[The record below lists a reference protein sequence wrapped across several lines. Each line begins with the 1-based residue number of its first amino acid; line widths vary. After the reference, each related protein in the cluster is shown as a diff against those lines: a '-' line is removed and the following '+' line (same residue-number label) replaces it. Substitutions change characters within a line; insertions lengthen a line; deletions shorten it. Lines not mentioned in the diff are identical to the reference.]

1 VSAWRRTVSLSD
13 STIGL
18 RPRLAA
24 AGSLHHRLAPPF
36 EADARQHWLA
46 CHAARAAKLMIES
59 QQRQKI
65 GARRLGCEQRPEE
78 AVAVGAT
85 HQVEHILMRC
95 NRREVRRGHRG
106 KRLACDR

>member
-1 VSAWRRTVSLSD
+1 MAGWNDFKT
-13 STIGL
+13 GL
-18 RPRLAA
+18 DPIKFAREHL
-24 AGSLHHRLAPPF
+24 GF

-46 CHAARAAKLMIES
+46 CHAARAAKLMIER

-65 GARRLGCEQRPEE
+65 GACRLGCEQRPEE

-95 NRREVRRGHRG
+95 SRREVRRGHRG